1 MNTTPP
7 TPTPKHA
14 PQVGPNSHLAAW
26 LAHPATAEYFGESF
40 TLKADVLA
48 CLIRRGNLSAVAR
61 THGLTRAAA
70 SKQARR
76 AKALFGDMATL
87 S

>member
-1 MNTTPP
+1 MGDQESN
-7 TPTPKHA
+7 
-14 PQVGPNSHLAAW
+14 LIAW
-26 LAHPATAEYFGESF
+26 LSDPRTAEFFGGHSF

-48 CLIRRGNLSAVAR
+48 CLIQRGNLSDVAR
-61 THGLTRAAA
+61 AHGLTRAAA